1 MRQHTALY
9 ATGGA
14 AAAVALFAL
23 WRRRRTRRAPP
34 AAEEAITNV
43 HAVDGSRGRVVG
55 GAATERPE
63 GATLFEGVL
72 APDECAATLAAIGIR
87 ERSER
92 LAREYRA
99 AAAAE
104 AAAAARV
111 RELQREVLKE
121 QRSRTKMRGPRP
133 HPSPLSPVHA
143 SLLWRVVGLGPRKA
157 VSRVGAPPSRRPR
170 RRLSLPLALSTARRK
185 LRRTASL

>member
-1 MRQHTALY
+1 MPKSVRHPSSPGETHRSPK
-9 ATGGA
+9 
-14 AAAVALFAL
+14 
-23 WRRRRTRRAPP
+23 RR
-34 AAEEAITNV
+34 
-43 HAVDGSRGRVVG
+43 
-55 GAATERPE
+55 
-63 GATLFEGVL
+63 L
-72 APDECAATLAAIGIR
+72 APGRRSPNCILFTPALDADLEERLLRAESRQIAATLAAIGIR